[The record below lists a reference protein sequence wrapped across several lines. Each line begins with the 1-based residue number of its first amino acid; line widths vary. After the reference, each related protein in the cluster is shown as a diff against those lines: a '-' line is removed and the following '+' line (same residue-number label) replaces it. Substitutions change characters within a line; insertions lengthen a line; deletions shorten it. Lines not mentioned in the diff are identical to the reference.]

1 MRLAR
6 LASQSE
12 GVLEAA
18 SYSTHRNRF
27 VDNAVD
33 HHFARAVPY
42 REAQY
47 AGARLGLSTANAL
60 AVTLPR
66 LARWTLVLLRSPFCT
81 ILNRE
86 RLSRSAEEYRLKILV
101 SITALL
107 LPMLANLAS
116 GLTAVTTLALSPD
129 RIGEIKTA
137 QGITTMIRF
146 PDPVQEIICG
156 DLYDPATGKGTFVV
170 QRSGATER
178 PGNEVFIKPVAS
190 KGLSNMFVKTGDGKH
205 TYSFDLTIVSTP
217 QGAHRMV
224 NVTDQ
229 AAAANPGG
237 VNSSSA
243 NPGSPPSSVDQ
254 HSTEPE
260 RPTADFERLKAEAEQ
275 QARQKAAEILRTA
288 QQQADRKIAESD
300 AKIAEAERLAPQR
313 AEQEIERRFM
323 QALMLGLREMRVNNT
338 KVTTAKK
345 AVITL
350 DPRVLLFDDKAYL
363 RYMIQ
368 NTGDKDFIF
377 ASLSLEV
384 VDGKG
389 AKPLTAEVNQ
399 SKAVNSLPPGEAL
412 TGVIVFDPKQI
423 AAKQKLT
430 LFVRGE
436 NSAELAHLTI
446 QE

>member
-1 MRLAR
+1 
-6 LASQSE
+6 
-12 GVLEAA
+12 
-18 SYSTHRNRF
+18 
-27 VDNAVD
+27 
-33 HHFARAVPY
+33 
-42 REAQY
+42 
-47 AGARLGLSTANAL
+47 
-60 AVTLPR
+60 
-66 LARWTLVLLRSPFCT
+66 
-81 ILNRE
+81 
-86 RLSRSAEEYRLKILV
+86 LKIVV

-107 LPMLANLAS
+107 LSALANLAS
-116 GLTAVTTLALSPD
+116 AQTPVATLALSPD

-137 QGITTMIRF
+137 QGITTMLRF
-146 PDPVQEIICG
+146 PDAVQEIICG

-170 QRSGATER
+170 QRSGTTER

-190 KGLSNMFVKTGDGKH
+190 KGVSNMFVKTGDGKR

-229 AAAANPGG
+229 AVAANPG
-237 VNSSSA
+237 A
-243 NPGSPPSSVDQ
+243 DQ
-254 HSTEPE
+254 HSSEAEKQGP
-260 RPTADFERLKAEAEQ
+260 DFERIKADAEQ

-288 QQQADRKIAESD
+288 QQQADRKIAEAD

-338 KVTTAKK
+338 KVTTSKK

-368 NTGDKDFIF
+368 NTGDKDFVF
-377 ASLSLEV
+377 TSLSLEV
-384 VDGKG
+384 ADGKG
-389 AKPLTAEVNQ
+389 SKPLTAEVNQ

-423 AAKQKLT
+423 AAKQKLM

-436 NSAELAHLTI
+436 DSAELAHLTI